1 MTSKWSLRT
10 RLVLFATAC
19 LIPLVLVVLFFL
31 DRGIQRNTEQIVSSE
46 TTIST
51 LTSQVVTG
59 YLNGVVTTVE
69 KLAGQPEIVAFADPN
84 TDTTRVLALTRD
96 ARMDLAGLLIFDG
109 TGALISTSGPAPK
122 TLVDSI
128 QGQLVQTIETGQP
141 AISQPISDTEDR
153 TVLVISVP
161 ITTASQPTAPTTT
174 TPAPS
179 PTPTITP
186 AAQSGSSDTAQGKNI
201 GAIAAVINVSYLESV
216 VVPYA
221 RGKTEIGVVSRNGV
235 IVGTAGIAKNIPYF
249 LSNQQDHIN
258 QALEGDTGSFT
269 SADASGDERLGVFA
283 PIQSDVTSWAVIV
296 TSPAPGT
303 YSRSLVLQ
311 SLVALLL
318 ASIVILTL
326 AVVFGEFTAR
336 QLRTLAARADAMK
349 RGDFSANNE
358 PVGGGEV
365 RELSIALADMGN
377 QLATQMH
384 GLEENQVER
393 SHQAEQ
399 MRHLLRRTLRLQ
411 EDERRRIAGDIHDAV
426 SPLITGALY
435 QARALQMRNG
445 SSPVAERE
453 ETLGSVNS
461 LLEQASDEIH
471 SVIFDLRP
479 PDLDD
484 IGVVAAIEAFIQS
497 FSRTG
502 LSCRLEVVNEL
513 PPQTPE
519 VRLALYR
526 IVQEALHNVVRHA
539 SADEAVVRL
548 ESTNGILRVTI
559 MDNGVGFDPETSY
572 RPTSLGLLSMRER
585 AAAIGASFKIISKP
599 GGGSAII
606 IERADTGDMLSEA
619 AISELIEVSGADL
632 DDLGEPQTATV
643 GSRSESERPPDT
655 QERSTP

>member
-1 MTSKWSLRT
+1 MTRHWSLRT

-31 DRGIQRNTEQIVSSE
+31 DRGIQRNTEQIVNSE
-46 TTIST
+46 TTISN

-69 KLAGQPEIVAFADPN
+69 KLATQPEIVAFSDPKV
-84 TDTTRVLALTRD
+84 DTTRVLALTRD
-96 ARMDLAGLLIFDG
+96 ARTDLAGLLIFDDK
-109 TGALISTSGPAPK
+109 GALVSTSGPAPK
-122 TLVDSI
+122 TLLDSI
-128 QGQLVQTIETGQP
+128 QVQLAQTIETGQP

-161 ITTASQPTAPTTT
+161 ITTASQAATGTNA
-174 TPAPS
+174 
-179 PTPTITP
+179 PTPTPTATP
-186 AAQSGSSDTAQGKNI
+186 MPQSGSSDAAQGKNI
-201 GAIAAVINVSYLESV
+201 GTIAAVINVSYLESI

-221 RGKTEIGVVSRNGV
+221 RGKTEIGVVSKSDV

-249 LSNQQDHIN
+249 LSSQEEHIN
-258 QALEGDTGSFT
+258 QALEGDSGNFT
-269 SADASGDERLGVFA
+269 STDASGSGRLGVFA
-283 PIQSDVTSWAVIV
+283 PIQSEVTNWAVIV

-303 YSRSLVLQ
+303 YSRSLVTQ

-326 AVVFGEFTAR
+326 AVIFGEFSAR
-336 QLRTLAARADAMK
+336 QLRTLAARADSMK
-349 RGDFSANNE
+349 RGDFSVNNE
-358 PVGGGEV
+358 PVGGGEI

-384 GLEENQVER
+384 GLEESQVER

-399 MRHLLRRTLRLQ
+399 MRNLLRRTLRLQ

-445 SSPVAERE
+445 ASPPAERE
-453 ETLGSVNS
+453 ETLANVNS
-461 LLEQASDEIH
+461 LLEQASNEIH

-484 IGVVAAIEAFIQS
+484 IGVVAAIEAFIQT

-502 LSCRLEVVNEL
+502 LACRLEVVNDL

-519 VRLALYR
+519 VRLGVYR

-559 MDNGVGFDPETSY
+559 MDNGIGFDPAMSY

-585 AAAIGASFKIISKP
+585 AAAIGASFKIVSKP

-606 IERADTGDMLSEA
+606 IERAETGDMLSDVV
-619 AISELIEVSGADL
+619 ISELIAVTGTDSAE
-632 DDLGEPQTATV
+632 T
-643 GSRSESERPPDT
+643 SESPGMAASDPAPDRPHVT
-655 QERSTP
+655 QERTDP